1 MSGSESPSSAS
12 VAQCEEESLPVSEV
26 EGARG
31 PKRMEEEVEEEEEEE
46 EEADMMKVLGE
57 FGVEECR
64 KEVLKRGDSE
74 KEMSSTQKEESE
86 KKQIQALRT
95 FKYGSHVAQQ
105 LNTLRKMGKKTP
117 NPDETRLTLSS
128 LEGHLKFLLSSQ
140 EGLDSEATESSSGGE
155 SCDEFDSFPSQNV
168 QYLPIQKRAKWTWLK
183 NRASLASKWT
193 WLTAQISDLEFKIRQ
208 QTELYRQIRAAKAPI
223 LLEKP
228 HLPQANSTQAAKE
241 CSVRCSCLL
250 PERWCAICY
259 GKRNTA
265 RVPLREG
272 RDSPQSIALLD
283 HSYHH
288 VISSKSQDVSLDLH
302 MMTKIKNRSWLTA
315 KDASQIVP
323 ATLSI
328 KKETSNEERLKK
340 PMKKKKKASGDLECT
355 DPLLDGSL
363 LLNNKSVKKKKKS
376 DKSRRRSLTLGYDA
390 SFHDYGTDDMDDLDS
405 SPLPSPSISGDPN
418 NRTWIEHVKR
428 RRESAYDIDNIVIP
442 YSIAAS
448 TRVER
453 IKYKE
458 IITPTWRIVREEEEF
473 EVKDF
478 LSRSKTGLSQSTY
491 EVRHRKA
498 ELDEQ
503 RRWKS
508 LPWKQTGGQRVR
520 SRRQDSK
527 TELGS
532 GCNTPDPLSPGM
544 VDTLEV
550 STRPSTPLSV
560 SDETPQS
567 IRERRRTTSSTKLK
581 DRIDDHIVLG
591 QSPRSTTP
599 NSIDQVP
606 VVDTVP
612 NKPPFEA
619 RTFPISE
626 TEFEKMAADMPIP
639 KVSVSYSQPESQSP
653 KEEEEETQDT
663 SSSESKKPSQS
674 QSISSE
680 CCLPNNNSSG
690 DASSDEDGDYVME
703 DDPDWN
709 GDDPNDPEWGGES
722 RNVFLRKTSMM
733 DPLRTKIAIS
743 AVCSRAFV
751 FVLSIVSNHL
761 IPDHDA
767 YDVFQ
772 WIKVPLNSDDAKP
785 KPLDWIFTFFLEGLT
800 RWDGQHFLHIAN
812 NGYTYENS
820 IAFFPFF
827 PKVVGIVAH
836 FLHWCQIDYDII
848 SFNICLILSATL
860 INFFG
865 FILAALVL
873 FDLSRKVL
881 KDEYLAYK
889 AALFFCINPASIFFS
904 AAYSET
910 LFSLFSFYAM
920 LKIEKSFKLQ
930 VSILL
935 SLPSATRANGWY
947 AFMNFCRL
955 TKSDRN
961 MSRAIIEYA
970 KFHPSLKLPS
980 DEPSPW
986 CYDRLP
992 IPYSYVQDHYWNVG
1006 FLRSYQIKQV
1016 PNFIIA
1022 IPILYL
1028 VFWRGYEFIKKHKVF
1043 SKRLGLN
1050 PYVEPNDYVKLI
1062 SSKNLP
1068 KNVLV
1073 YVVHSLVLATFCIL
1087 FIHIQVSTRLLCSS
1101 CPVIYWYAAAL
1112 TTHRNRRHTPL
1123 IESTRM
1129 EEFVH
1134 IIEKKSNLESAY
1146 KSVIFDERPVDSTDR
1161 WLRVYFMSYTVLG
1174 TVMFSNFLPWT

>member
-1 MSGSESPSSAS
+1 
-12 VAQCEEESLPVSEV
+12 
-26 EGARG
+26 
-31 PKRMEEEVEEEEEEE
+31 
-46 EEADMMKVLGE
+46 
-57 FGVEECR
+57 
-64 KEVLKRGDSE
+64 
-74 KEMSSTQKEESE
+74 
-86 KKQIQALRT
+86 
-95 FKYGSHVAQQ
+95 
-105 LNTLRKMGKKTP
+105 
-117 NPDETRLTLSS
+117 
-128 LEGHLKFLLSSQ
+128 
-140 EGLDSEATESSSGGE
+140 
-155 SCDEFDSFPSQNV
+155 
-168 QYLPIQKRAKWTWLK
+168 
-183 NRASLASKWT
+183 
-193 WLTAQISDLEFKIRQ
+193 
-208 QTELYRQIRAAKAPI
+208 
-223 LLEKP
+223 
-228 HLPQANSTQAAKE
+228 
-241 CSVRCSCLL
+241 
-250 PERWCAICY
+250 
-259 GKRNTA
+259 
-265 RVPLREG
+265 
-272 RDSPQSIALLD
+272 
-283 HSYHH
+283 
-288 VISSKSQDVSLDLH
+288 
-302 MMTKIKNRSWLTA
+302 
-315 KDASQIVP
+315 
-323 ATLSI
+323 
-328 KKETSNEERLKK
+328 
-340 PMKKKKKASGDLECT
+340 
-355 DPLLDGSL
+355 
-363 LLNNKSVKKKKKS
+363 
-376 DKSRRRSLTLGYDA
+376 
-390 SFHDYGTDDMDDLDS
+390 
-405 SPLPSPSISGDPN
+405 
-418 NRTWIEHVKR
+418 
-428 RRESAYDIDNIVIP
+428 
-442 YSIAAS
+442 
-448 TRVER
+448 
-453 IKYKE
+453 
-458 IITPTWRIVREEEEF
+458 
-473 EVKDF
+473 
-478 LSRSKTGLSQSTY
+478 
-491 EVRHRKA
+491 
-498 ELDEQ
+498 
-503 RRWKS
+503 
-508 LPWKQTGGQRVR
+508 
-520 SRRQDSK
+520 
-527 TELGS
+527 
-532 GCNTPDPLSPGM
+532 
-544 VDTLEV
+544 
-550 STRPSTPLSV
+550 
-560 SDETPQS
+560 
-567 IRERRRTTSSTKLK
+567 
-581 DRIDDHIVLG
+581 
-591 QSPRSTTP
+591 
-599 NSIDQVP
+599 
-606 VVDTVP
+606 
-612 NKPPFEA
+612 
-619 RTFPISE
+619 
-626 TEFEKMAADMPIP
+626 
-639 KVSVSYSQPESQSP
+639 
-653 KEEEEETQDT
+653 
-663 SSSESKKPSQS
+663 
-674 QSISSE
+674 
-680 CCLPNNNSSG
+680 
-690 DASSDEDGDYVME
+690 
-703 DDPDWN
+703 
-709 GDDPNDPEWGGES
+709 
-722 RNVFLRKTSMM
+722 MM

-743 AVCSRAFV
+743 AVSSRAFV

-935 SLPSATRANGWY
+935 SLPSATRANGVINIGFSLYKGVKIIAKEVFAHKRLGKYAETSTTIANILGDALVPSILSLIIGIFPFIFTQWY

-961 MSRAIIEYA
+961 MSLAIIEYA

-1068 KNVLV
+1068 KECLV